1 LAYSSSDE
9 LQTVIMST
17 MVHEKRVAST
27 REPRISARTSQG
39 IPGKSGLTLI
49 ELIVV
54 AVVITLLIVVILP
67 FARRHVQAR
76 RYYWACVW
84 PGRYCSVVCRPAKES
99 FQEGELVT
107 LVCDISNTA
116 GYRLDYRWDDRV
128 FMLSTEQPPTE
139 DRGYPVPPDTIK
151 VSRAEAILLDKSG
164 RQCGVPPERG
174 DIRLNPSETI
184 RFTIRVGAAR
194 GHGFKG
200 KVMAECVGGIPGRT
214 YDLTDPVQVQIID
227 DRYFLS
233 NEFQY
238 RIVQTEKSGSQEE
251 TGDETH

>member
-1 LAYSSSDE
+1 
-9 LQTVIMST
+9 MST
-17 MVHEKRVAST
+17 MVYEKRVAST
-27 REPRISARTSQG
+27 RRPRSSAHTSREM
-39 IPGKSGLTLI
+39 PAKFGLTLI
-49 ELIVV
+49 ELIIV
-54 AVVITLLIVVILP
+54 AVVIALLIAVVSP
-67 FARRHVQAR
+67 FVRRRVQAHR
-76 RYYWACVW
+76 NLFALNV
-84 PGRYCSVVCRPAKES
+84 PGRFCSVVCRPPKEC

-116 GYRLDYRWDDRV
+116 WYPLDYRWCLGGRV

-139 DRGYPVPPDTIK
+139 DPGYPVPPETIK
-151 VSRAEAILLDKSG
+151 VSRAEAIILDNSG
-164 RQCGVPPERG
+164 RQCGVPPEHG

-200 KVMAECVGGIPGRT
+200 KVMAECAGGIPGST
-214 YDLTDPVQVQIID
+214 YDLTDPVQAQIID

-251 TGDETH
+251 TGDEAP